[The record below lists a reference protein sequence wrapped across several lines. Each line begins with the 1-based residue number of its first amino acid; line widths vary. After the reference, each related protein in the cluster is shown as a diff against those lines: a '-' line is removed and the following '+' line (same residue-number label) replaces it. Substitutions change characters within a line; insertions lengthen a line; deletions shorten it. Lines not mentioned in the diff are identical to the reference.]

1 MDCCQGLGIEAFFDK
16 KTADKQLKRFQ
27 KKGPAKT
34 TRILIAALK
43 AEGIEGMTLL
53 DIGGGV
59 GALQQELLGAGVST
73 ATNVEAS
80 MAYVEVSRE
89 EAERQGYAD
98 RVSYHHGNF
107 IDVATTV
114 ADADIVTLDR
124 VICCYP
130 DVQALV
136 GLSAARARHLYGV
149 VYPQDGWFNQLF
161 VASVNLV
168 FRLRRCAMRS

>member
-1 MDCCQGLGIEAFFDK
+1 
-16 KTADKQLKRFQ
+16 
-27 KKGPAKT
+27 
-34 TRILIAALK
+34 
-43 AEGIEGMTLL
+43 
-53 DIGGGV
+53 
-59 GALQQELLGAGVST
+59 
-73 ATNVEAS
+73 
-80 MAYVEVSRE
+80 
-89 EAERQGYAD
+89 
-98 RVSYHHGNF
+98 
-107 IDVATTV
+107 
-114 ADADIVTLDR
+114 VTLDR